1 MNGNVSETW
10 YDGKEDALGIQLK
23 SKGYWKSA
31 EVSKNVA
38 VDLSEDGDIIG
49 VEILGAKRPFK

>member
-1 MNGNVSETW
+1 MSETW